1 MSKTVSLILLI
12 LLQVIYFF
20 GTFYLWFGAGKSL
33 PEAYFGLVWFPCL
46 GCNYYLLYNLFPFW
60 KNYVKSKSKTIRVF
74 YYIGLFILA
83 GVLTNGPTEFML
95 DMHGLK

>member
-1 MSKTVSLILLI
+1 MSKTVSLVLLI
-12 LLQVIYFF
+12 LLQAIYFF
-20 GTFYLWFGAGKSL
+20 ASKYWPSENMIFWPLI
-33 PEAYFGLVWFPCL
+33 WFPVWA
-46 GCNYYLLYNLFPFW
+46 CNYYLLYNLFPLW

-83 GVLTNGPTEFML
+83 GVLTNGPTEFIQL

>member
-1 MSKTVSLILLI
+1 MSKTVSLVLLI
-12 LLQVIYFF
+12 LLQAIYFF
-20 GTFYLWFGAGKSL
+20 ASKYWPSENMIFWPLI
-33 PEAYFGLVWFPCL
+33 WFPVWA
-46 GCNYYLLYNLFPFW
+46 CNYYLLYNLFPLW

>member
-1 MSKTVSLILLI
+1 MSKTVSLVLLI
-12 LLQVIYFF
+12 ILQAIYFSASKYWPSENMIF
-20 GTFYLWFGAGKSL
+20 FPLF
-33 PEAYFGLVWFPCL
+33 WFPVWA
-46 GCNYYLLYNLFPFW
+46 CNYYLLYNLFPLW

-74 YYIGLFILA
+74 YYVGLFILA